1 MAIRTS
7 DLAAPPRAALARGRL
22 LARLDDQ
29 ELDLLLGHAELRRL
43 PARTRVH
50 GDADAGRHLDLI
62 LEGQAVWRREQLALR
77 HLGPGDHF
85 GELSHLG
92 ERHLG
97 EVVTSE
103 GPLTVA
109 RLSPAAFEALAQAAP
124 PVALKLALAL
134 ADELGREVARLTGD
148 MGMLLRGRSLPR
160 ATTVKVSVQGDLR
173 EVATGTRLR
182 DILPAEQD
190 GALVVAGL
198 LGERPVSLQTPVFTD
213 TAVAPLTVA
222 HWEGR
227 QIYAQ
232 SVGLLLLEAAQAEA
246 PLLRVRMGPSRGAVQ
261 VVQIEG
267 DGAGTAAH
275 LAERLV
281 AAMARH
287 AATDAPYRLE
297 YWATD
302 EARAWFHQRGWT
314 DAVKLLRLRRQATVR
329 LVSCGECY
337 ALSMGPLLPS
347 VGLVEGFTLAPHPEG
362 LALGLGRRD
371 PRTRGRPAPPPPA
384 PAKDHDGDMVSEHQ
398 RWLAAM
404 GVDSVGALSELCID
418 GRVSQLIRVAEGFHE
433 KRISRIADQ
442 IAAARDRIRVISIAG
457 PSSSGKTTFIKR
469 LTVQLQ
475 IDGVNPVALSL
486 DDYYVDRER
495 TPRDEK
501 GEWDFEALEA
511 LDLPLLQAHVRR
523 LLAGEAV
530 KTPRYDFLTGKSRP
544 DGGHELQLRP
554 GDALMLE
561 GIHGLNPRLLGA
573 IPGPGELF
581 RVFVHPATSLPFD
594 RLTRVSTTDLR
605 LLRRIVRDRHQ
616 RGYKAAENIARWPS
630 VQAGERAH
638 IFPFQQ
644 EADAVFDSSLV
655 YEPAVL
661 KIYAERYLLEVPPDH
676 PAYPTAH
683 RLRYLVDRFVSIHP
697 EHVPPTS
704 LLREFIGGSGFEY

>member
-1 MAIRTS
+1 MAIRPS
-7 DLAAPPRAALARGRL
+7 DLGSTPRQALARGPL
-22 LARLDDQ
+22 LSRFTPAELEVLLD
-29 ELDLLLGHAELRRL
+29 HAELLRL
-43 PARTRVH
+43 PAHVRLH

-62 LEGQAVWRREQLALR
+62 LEGQAVWRRDQLALR

-103 GPLTVA
+103 TALTVV
-109 RLSPAAFEALAQAAP
+109 RLSPAAFDGLARAAP
-124 PVALKLALAL
+124 AVALQLALAL
-134 ADELGREVARLTGD
+134 ADELGHEVARLTGD
-148 MGMLLRGRSLPR
+148 MGLLLRGRSLPR
-160 ATTVKVSVQGDLR
+160 ASTVKVSVRGEVR

-182 DILPAEQD
+182 DILPAEHG

-213 TAVAPLTVA
+213 TAVAPLTTA

-232 SVGLLLLEAAQAEA
+232 SVGLLLLEAAQAVA
-246 PLLRVRMGPSRGAVQ
+246 PLLRVRMGPSRGPVQ

-267 DGAGTAAH
+267 DGAGADAG
-275 LAERLV
+275 LAERL
-281 AAMARH
+281 ATAMARH
-287 AATDAPYRLE
+287 AAADAPYRLE

-302 EARAWFHQRGWT
+302 EARAWFQQRGWT
-314 DAVKLLRLRRQATVR
+314 DAVKLLRLRRQGTVR

-347 VGLVEGFTLAPHPEG
+347 TGLIQGFTLVPHPEG
-362 LALGLGRRD
+362 LALGLGDRD
-371 PRTRGRPAPPPPA
+371 PRTRGRPAPPTSA
-384 PAKDHDGDMVSEHQ
+384 PAKDRDGDMVAEHQ
-398 RWLAAM
+398 RWLGAM

-418 GRVSQLIRVAEGFHE
+418 GRVSQLIRVSEGFHE

-442 IAAARDRIRVISIAG
+442 IAAARDRIRIISIAG
-457 PSSSGKTTFIKR
+457 PSSSGKSTFIKR

-495 TPRDEK
+495 NPRDDQ

-511 LDLPLLQAHVRR
+511 LDLGLLQDHVRR

-530 KTPRYDFLTGKSRP
+530 KTPRYDFHTGLSRP
-544 DGGHELQLRP
+544 EGGHELQLKP

-581 RVFVHPATSLPFD
+581 RVFIHPATSLPFD

-638 IFPFQQ
+638 IFPFQH

-661 KIYAERYLLEVPPDH
+661 KIFAERYLLEVPTDH

-704 LLREFIGGSGFEY
+704 LVREFIGGSGFEY

>member
-1 MAIRTS
+1 
-7 DLAAPPRAALARGRL
+7 
-22 LARLDDQ
+22 
-29 ELDLLLGHAELRRL
+29 
-43 PARTRVH
+43 
-50 GDADAGRHLDLI
+50 
-62 LEGQAVWRREQLALR
+62 
-77 HLGPGDHF
+77 
-85 GELSHLG
+85 
-92 ERHLG
+92 
-97 EVVTSE
+97 
-103 GPLTVA
+103 VA
-109 RLSPAAFEALAQAAP
+109 RLSPAAFEALERAAP
-124 PVALKLALAL
+124 AVALKLALGL

-148 MGMLLRGRSLPR
+148 MGTLLRGRSLPR
-160 ATTVKVSVQGDLR
+160 ASTVKVTVLGVARQ
-173 EVATGTRLR
+173 VATGTRLR
-182 DILPAEQD
+182 EVLPAEHE

-232 SVGLLLLEAAQAEA
+232 SVGLLLLEAAQGVA
-246 PLLRVRMGPSRGAVQ
+246 PGLRVRMGPSRGAIQ
-261 VVQIEG
+261 VVQLEG
-267 DGAGTAAH
+267 DGAGPVDRLAAR
-275 LAERLV
+275 LAE
-281 AAMARH
+281 AMARH
-287 AATDAPYRLE
+287 AAADAPYRLE

-302 EARAWFHQRGWT
+302 EARAWFEQRGWA

-347 VGLVEGFTLAPHPEG
+347 TGLAQGFTLEPHPEG
-362 LALGLGRRD
+362 LALGLGPRD
-371 PRTRGRPAPPPPA
+371 PRRRGRPPGPEPL

-442 IAAARDRIRVISIAG
+442 IAAARDRIRIISIAG

-486 DDYYVDRER
+486 DDYYVDREK
-495 TPRDEK
+495 TPRDER

-511 LDLPLLQAHVRR
+511 LDLPRLQDDVRR
-523 LLAGEAV
+523 LLAGETV
-530 KTPRYDFLTGKSRP
+530 RTPRYDFLAGRSMP
-544 DGGHELQLRP
+544 HGGHELRLRP

-561 GIHGLNPRLLGA
+561 GIHGLNPGLLGP
-573 IPGPGELF
+573 IPQAGELF
-581 RVFVHPATSLPFD
+581 RVFIHPATSLPFD

-638 IFPFQQ
+638 IFPFQH
-644 EADAVFDSSLV
+644 EADAVFDSALV

-661 KIYAERYLLEVPPDH
+661 KIFAERYLLEVPADH

>member
-1 MAIRTS
+1 MPIRLS
-7 DLAAPPRAALARGRL
+7 DLASTAREALARGPLLSRLDEAELAQL
-22 LARLDDQ
+22 LA
-29 ELDLLLGHAELRRL
+29 HAEPQRHQAGIRL
-43 PARTRVH
+43 H
-50 GDADAGRHLDLI
+50 GDADAGRHLYLI
-62 LEGQAVWRREQLALR
+62 LEGQAVWRREQLAIR

-85 GELSHLG
+85 GELGHLG
-92 ERHLG
+92 ARHLG
-97 EVVTSE
+97 EQVTSE
-103 GPLTVA
+103 TPLTVA
-109 RLSPAAFEALAQAAP
+109 RLDPAAFQALAQAAP
-124 PVALKLALAL
+124 GVALKLALAQ

-148 MGMLLRGRSLPR
+148 LGTLLRGRTAPR
-160 ATTVKVSVQGDLR
+160 ASTVQVTVLGRPR
-173 EVATGTRLR
+173 EVPTGTRLR
-182 DILPAEQD
+182 DILPAEHE

-213 TAVAPLTVA
+213 TALAPLTLA

-227 QIYAQ
+227 QIYVQ
-232 SVGLLLLEAAQAEA
+232 SVGLLLLEAAQTEA
-246 PLLRVRMGPSRGAVQ
+246 PLLRIRMGPSRGPIQ

-267 DGAGTAAH
+267 DGAGTAAD
-275 LAERLV
+275 LAGRL
-281 AAMARH
+281 AAEMQRH

-297 YWATD
+297 DWATD
-302 EARAWFHQRGWT
+302 EARAWFQQRGWT
-314 DAVKLLRLRRQATVR
+314 DAVKLLRFRRQATVR
-329 LVSCGECY
+329 LSSCGDCY

-347 VGLVEGFTLAPHPEG
+347 TGLAQGFTLAPHPEG
-362 LALGLGRRD
+362 LALGLGERD
-371 PRTRGRPAPPPPA
+371 PRTRGRPAPPPSRPA
-384 PAKDHDGDMVSEHQ
+384 RDHDGDMVAEHQ

-442 IAAARDRIRVISIAG
+442 IAAARDRIRIISIAG

-486 DDYYVDRER
+486 DDYYVDREL

-511 LDLPLLQAHVRR
+511 LDLGRLQDDVRR

-530 KTPRYDFLTGKSRP
+530 RTPRYDFQAGKSRP
-544 DGGHELQLRP
+544 EGGHELQLRP

-561 GIHGLNPRLLGA
+561 GIHGLNPRLLGS
-573 IPGPGELF
+573 IPRSGELF
-581 RVFVHPATSLPFD
+581 RIFIHPATSLPFD

-616 RGYKAAENIARWPS
+616 RGYKAADNIARWPS
-630 VQAGERAH
+630 VQAGEREH
-638 IFPFQQ
+638 IFPFQH

-661 KIYAERYLLEVPPDH
+661 KIFAERYLLEVPPDH
-676 PAYPTAH
+676 AAYPTAH
-683 RLRYLVDRFVSIHP
+683 RLRYLVDSFVSIHP

-704 LLREFIGGSGFEY
+704 LVREFIGGSGFEY

>member
-1 MAIRTS
+1 MAIRQS
-7 DLAAPPRAALARGRL
+7 DLGPTPLAALARGRL
-22 LARLDDQ
+22 LARLGPD
-29 ELDLLLGHAELRRL
+29 ELDRLLAHAELQRL
-43 PARTRVH
+43 PPRTRVH
-50 GDADAGRHLDLI
+50 GDADAGRHLYLV
-62 LEGQAVWRREQLALR
+62 LEGEALWRREQLPLR
-77 HLGPGDHF
+77 RLGPGDHF
-85 GELSHLG
+85 GELSALG

-97 EVVTSE
+97 EVVSSE
-103 GPLTVA
+103 GPLLVA
-109 RLSPAAFEALAQAAP
+109 RLSPAAFEALERAAP
-124 PVALKLALAL
+124 AVALKLALGL

-148 MGMLLRGRSLPR
+148 MGTLLRGRSLPR
-160 ATTVKVSVQGDLR
+160 ASTVKVTVLGVARQ
-173 EVATGTRLR
+173 VATGTRLR
-182 DILPAEQD
+182 EVLPAEHE

-232 SVGLLLLEAAQAEA
+232 SVGLLLLEAAQGVA
-246 PLLRVRMGPSRGAVQ
+246 PGLRVRMGPSRGAIQ
-261 VVQIEG
+261 VVQLEG
-267 DGAGTAAH
+267 DGAGPVDRLAAR
-275 LAERLV
+275 LAE
-281 AAMARH
+281 AMARH
-287 AATDAPYRLE
+287 AAADAPYRLE

-302 EARAWFHQRGWT
+302 EARAWFEQRGWA

-347 VGLVEGFTLAPHPEG
+347 TGLAQGFTLEPHPEG
-362 LALGLGRRD
+362 LALGLGPRD
-371 PRTRGRPAPPPPA
+371 PRRRGRPPGPEPL

-442 IAAARDRIRVISIAG
+442 IAAARDRIRIISIAG

-486 DDYYVDRER
+486 DDYYVDREK
-495 TPRDEK
+495 TPRDER

-511 LDLPLLQAHVRR
+511 LDLPRLQDDVRR
-523 LLAGEAV
+523 LLAGETV
-530 KTPRYDFLTGKSRP
+530 RTPRYDFLAGRSMP
-544 DGGHELQLRP
+544 HGGHELRLRP

-561 GIHGLNPRLLGA
+561 GIHGLNPGLLGP
-573 IPGPGELF
+573 IPQAGELF
-581 RVFVHPATSLPFD
+581 RVFIHPATSLPFD

-638 IFPFQQ
+638 IFPFQH
-644 EADAVFDSSLV
+644 EADAVFDSALV

-661 KIYAERYLLEVPPDH
+661 KIFAERYLLEVPADH

>member
-1 MAIRTS
+1 
-7 DLAAPPRAALARGRL
+7 
-22 LARLDDQ
+22 
-29 ELDLLLGHAELRRL
+29 
-43 PARTRVH
+43 
-50 GDADAGRHLDLI
+50 
-62 LEGQAVWRREQLALR
+62 
-77 HLGPGDHF
+77 
-85 GELSHLG
+85 
-92 ERHLG
+92 
-97 EVVTSE
+97 
-103 GPLTVA
+103 
-109 RLSPAAFEALAQAAP
+109 
-124 PVALKLALAL
+124 
-134 ADELGREVARLTGD
+134 
-148 MGMLLRGRSLPR
+148 
-160 ATTVKVSVQGDLR
+160 
-173 EVATGTRLR
+173 
-182 DILPAEQD
+182 
-190 GALVVAGL
+190 
-198 LGERPVSLQTPVFTD
+198 
-213 TAVAPLTVA
+213 
-222 HWEGR
+222 R

-232 SVGLLLLEAAQAEA
+232 SVGLLLLEAAQGVA
-246 PLLRVRMGPSRGAVQ
+246 PGLLVRMGPSRGAIQ
-261 VVQIEG
+261 VVQLEG
-267 DGAGTAAH
+267 DGAGPSAGLAAR
-275 LAERLV
+275 LAE
-281 AAMARH
+281 AMARH
-287 AATDAPYRLE
+287 AAADAPYRLE

-302 EARAWFHQRGWT
+302 EARAWFQQRGWT

-347 VGLVEGFTLAPHPEG
+347 TGLAQGFTLEPHPEG
-362 LALGLGRRD
+362 LALGLGPRD
-371 PRTRGRPAPPPPA
+371 PRLRGRPPGPGPL

-433 KRISRIADQ
+433 KRISRIADR
-442 IAAARDRIRVISIAG
+442 IAAARDRIRIISIAG

-495 TPRDEK
+495 TPRDER

-511 LDLPLLQAHVRR
+511 LDLPRLQDDVRR

-530 KTPRYDFLTGKSRP
+530 RTPRYDFHAGRSLP
-544 DGGHELQLRP
+544 HGGHELRLRP

-561 GIHGLNPRLLGA
+561 GIHGLNPGLLGA
-573 IPGPGELF
+573 IPRAGELF
-581 RVFVHPATSLPFD
+581 RVFIHPATSLPFD

-661 KIYAERYLLEVPPDH
+661 KIFAERYLLEVPPDH